1 MVETRDMDDLEDG
14 GYMYGNDNED
24 EFGYIQDTDIL
35 DRPDLFYGESGMY
48 GWMT

>member
-14 GYMYGNDNED
+14 GYMYGNDND

-35 DRPDLFYGESGMY
+35 DRPDLFYGESGQFSLF
-48 GWMT
+48 